1 MRQKSQLA
9 EKIENFVS
17 FPSQLKSLPSAAV
30 PGAAGA
36 TDARTV
42 DPRQILI
49 VDDEMPIRM
58 LLQKILQ
65 ANGYV
70 CRTAENAARAREL
83 LAESPSDLILCDI
96 NMPGESGLDFIRY
109 VLATYPHTAAIMV
122 SAIGDPLLAE
132 SMLELG
138 VYDYIIKPMDRNGIL
153 ISVANAFRRRELEMA
168 NSSYR
173 RNLEKMVD
181 ERTDSL
187 RQSMKKLENVMNG
200 IVRAIAHT
208 VETRDPYTAGHQR
221 RVAELAGAI
230 AAEVGFAADQVEA
243 VRVAALIHDLGKISV
258 PAEILSKPSRLT
270 ANEFNLIKEH
280 PQVGYDIL
288 KDIEFPWDIATMIYQ
303 HHEKLDGSGY
313 PLGVAGDQ
321 ILAESRVITVADVVE
336 AMASHR
342 PYRPGL
348 GVSVALDEIN
358 KNRGKLY
365 DPEMVGACTALFH
378 SDRFSFDR
386 S

>member
-1 MRQKSQLA
+1 MYQQSDC
-9 EKIENFVS
+9 IENKRNPVDGG
-17 FPSQLKSLPSAAV
+17 
-30 PGAAGA
+30 GAGEGPQVALEA
-36 TDARTV
+36 EPQRKQV
-42 DPRQILI
+42 LI
-49 VDDEMPIRM
+49 VDDERPIRM
-58 LLQKILQ
+58 LLQKILE
-65 ANGYV
+65 ANGYA
-70 CRTAENAARAREL
+70 CRTAENAAEAREFM
-83 LAESPSDLILCDI
+83 AEKPGDLILCDI

-109 VLATYPHTAAIMV
+109 VLEAHPETAAIMV

-132 SMLELG
+132 SMLQLG

-153 ISVANAFRRRELEMA
+153 ISVANAFRRRDLEIA
-168 NSSYR
+168 NRSYR

-187 RQSMKKLENVMNG
+187 KRSMTKLENAMNG

-221 RVAELAGAI
+221 RVADLAAAI
-230 AAEVGFAADQVEA
+230 AGEVGFERDKVEA
-243 VRVAALIHDLGKISV
+243 VRMAAIIHDLGKISV

-270 ANEFNLIKEH
+270 VNEFNLIKEH

-288 KDIEFPWDIATMIYQ
+288 KDIEFPWEIATMVYQ

-313 PLGVAGDQ
+313 PLGLSGDD
-321 ILAESRVITVADVVE
+321 IMPESRVLTVADVVE

-348 GVSVALDEIN
+348 GIDMALGEIDKN
-358 KNRGKLY
+358 KGKLY
-365 DPEMVGACTALFH
+365 DPEVARACQALF
-378 SDRFSFDR
+378 SEKRFTFD
-386 S
+386 

>member
-1 MRQKSQLA
+1 MYQHSDCVEKTEKMHGKAVA
-9 EKIENFVS
+9 EEGPELLSKDE
-17 FPSQLKSLPSAAV
+17 
-30 PGAAGA
+30 
-36 TDARTV
+36 T
-42 DPRQILI
+42 PRKQVLI
-49 VDDEMPIRM
+49 VDDERPIRV
-58 LLQKILQ
+58 LLQKILE

-70 CRTAENAARAREL
+70 CRTAENAAQARVLMIEQ
-83 LAESPSDLILCDI
+83 ASDLILCDI
-96 NMPGESGLDFIRY
+96 NMPGESGLDFIRH
-109 VLATYPHTAAIMV
+109 VLKAYPETAAIMV

-132 SMLELG
+132 SMLQLG

-153 ISVANAFRRRELEMA
+153 ISVANAFRRRDLEIT
-168 NSSYR
+168 NRSYR

-187 RQSMKKLENVMNG
+187 QQSMKKLENAMDG

-221 RVAELAGAI
+221 RVADLAVAI
-230 AAEVGFAADQVEA
+230 AETVGFEKDKIEA
-243 VRVAALIHDLGKISV
+243 VRVAASIHDLGKISV

-270 ANEFNLIKEH
+270 VNEFNLIKEH

-288 KDIEFPWDIATMIYQ
+288 KDIEFPWEIATMVYQ

-313 PLGVAGDQ
+313 PLGLSGDD
-321 ILAESRVITVADVVE
+321 ILPESRVLTVADIVE

-348 GVSVALDEIN
+348 GMDVALGEIDKN
-358 KNRGKLY
+358 KGKFY
-365 DPEMVGACTALFH
+365 DPEVSAACHALFNEK
-378 SDRFSFDR
+378 RFTFD
-386 S
+386 

>member
-1 MRQKSQLA
+1 MYQQSECIEKKRDPIDGELA
-9 EKIENFVS
+9 S
-17 FPSQLKSLPSAAV
+17 DGPDAPLKDEAL
-30 PGAAGA
+30 GK
-36 TDARTV
+36 
-42 DPRQILI
+42 QILI
-49 VDDEMPIRM
+49 VDDERPIRM
-58 LLQKILQ
+58 LLQKILE
-65 ANGYV
+65 ANGYI
-70 CRTAENAARAREL
+70 CRTAEHAAEAREL
-83 LAESPSDLILCDI
+83 MVERASDLILCDI

-109 VLATYPHTAAIMV
+109 VLKAHPETAAIMV

-132 SMLELG
+132 SMLQLG

-153 ISVANAFRRRELEMA
+153 ISVANAFRRRDLEIA
-168 NSSYR
+168 NRSYR

-187 RQSMKKLENVMNG
+187 KRSMTQLEKAMNG

-221 RVAELAGAI
+221 RVADLAAAI
-230 AAEVGFAADQVEA
+230 AGEVGFDRDKVEA
-243 VRVAALIHDLGKISV
+243 VRMAAIIHDLGKISV

-270 ANEFNLIKEH
+270 VNEFNLIKEH

-288 KDIEFPWDIATMIYQ
+288 KDIDFPWEIATMVYQ

-313 PLGVAGDQ
+313 PLGLAGSD
-321 ILAESRVITVADVVE
+321 ILPESRVLTVADIVE

-348 GVSVALDEIN
+348 GIDIALGEIDKN
-358 KNRGKLY
+358 KGKLY
-365 DPEMVGACTALFH
+365 DPEVARACQALFNEK
-378 SDRFSFDR
+378 RFTFDT
-386 S
+386 